1 MIAPV
6 EAEQEG
12 GESRFLDHDG
22 RVPRIDPANLPF
34 ILLFPRRQGRGY
46 VQWIYYDVYEVE
58 VRLTAFPVQKAAN
71 WLLSRFACYSRLLLR
86 LDPGRNVIFVTLHGP
101 PLRYGPAARGPSR
114 DEADFKTAFA
124 CTH

>member
-1 MIAPV
+1 MIERWWDRPILRLRSIISGCSGRAMISHLTRPWRRHCLSTMIAPV

-71 WLLSRFACYSRLLLR
+71 WLL
-86 LDPGRNVIFVTLHGP
+86 
-101 PLRYGPAARGPSR
+101 
-114 DEADFKTAFA
+114 
-124 CTH
+124 